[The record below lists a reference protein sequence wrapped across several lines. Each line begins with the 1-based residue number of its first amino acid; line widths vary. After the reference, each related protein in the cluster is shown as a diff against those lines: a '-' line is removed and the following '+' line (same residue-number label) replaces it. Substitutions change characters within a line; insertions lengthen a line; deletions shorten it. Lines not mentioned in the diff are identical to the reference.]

1 MTVNSGRSHI
11 PFPRNDITSANIDKN
26 AITYE
31 KNELLG
37 IVLDSDFCI
46 EDHICNLCKNKQ
58 VKNST
63 H

>member
-11 PFPRNDITSANIDKN
+11 LFSRNDTASANIDKN

-31 KNELLG
+31 KNELLD
-37 IVLDSDFCI
+37 IVLDSGFCF

>member
-11 PFPRNDITSANIDKN
+11 LFSRNDTASANIDKN

-37 IVLDSDFCI
+37 IVLDSDFCF

-58 VKNST
+58 VKNSM